1 MGRGCRG
8 RALPRCSRVAAAH
21 QEPSCSATGRCGRM
35 PSSHHRG
42 PRRSGDIKRGHLQEP
57 RWDVAWLGQ
66 TQPGGT
72 FLALPPLPRQLIQ
85 EGRRWDTPRSG
96 HKDIATAGCHATTWH
111 WRRVT
116 AGPRGGGRGGVTHG
130 WKGGKR
136 RGGDSSSHPSLAE
149 ERTSSKSPNPA
160 RPISRERVEGGRQQD
175 QQEECRSCH

>member
-8 RALPRCSRVAAAH
+8 QALPRCSRVAAAH

-72 FLALPPLPRQLIQ
+72 FLALPPLPHQLIQ
-85 EGRRWDTPRSG
+85 EGRRWDRPRSG
-96 HKDIATAGCHATTWH
+96 HKDIATAGCHATAWH
-111 WRRVT
+111 WRTVT

-130 WKGGKR
+130 WKAGERERWGFLLSSLPRGGK
-136 RGGDSSSHPSLAE
+136 DQLQI
-149 ERTSSKSPNPA
+149 SKSCSPHLQG
-160 RPISRERVEGGRQQD
+160 EGGRW
-175 QQEECRSCH
+175 